1 MHVAPIAL
9 FVYNR
14 LDHLKKTI
22 ESLANNRHAKDSLL
36 YIFSDGP
43 KDNVGID
50 AVKQVRHYLETITGF
65 KKVQIVK
72 SDENKGLAKSI
83 ISGVTKL
90 VTRYGRVIVL
100 EDDMVTSPYFL
111 DYMNQGLNLY
121 ALDTQVASIHGY
133 TYPTKNTLPD
143 TFFLRGADCWGW
155 ATWKDRWSIF
165 EPNGSL
171 LLDRLITTNQTY
183 AFDFNGAYPY
193 TNMLEDQINGKND
206 SWAIRWY
213 ASAFLENKLTLYPGV
228 SFVQNIGFDNTGT
241 HCCQTQAF
249 DVQLNTLGFH
259 PLNRV
264 SIVESRLGK
273 REYMDFFSSDIQKRV
288 KKSSAEFLSKFFKK
302 LFNLS

>member
-165 EPNGSL
+165 ESNGPY
-171 LLDRLITTNQTY
+171 LLDRLKKTNQTY